1 MNNTLT
7 GVVIDPG
14 HGGVDSGAKGNNN
27 LEKDYSLKISKYMYD
42 RFKELGIPVYI
53 TRDSD
58 ITLTPTDRVNK
69 IINAFGNDPNV
80 IVISN
85 HLNAGGG
92 TGAEVIYALRNTPTL
107 ASKILENIG
116 KTGQKTRRY
125 YQRVLPSDPSKDY
138 YFINRNT
145 GNTESLI
152 VEYGFIDDN
161 TNSKFLNDN
170 YKQLAEA
177 VIEAITDYKGIPYI
191 SPFENNNMYI
201 VKKGDTLYSIA
212 NKFNTTVDTL
222 KRLNNLTTNTL
233 SIGQILILP
242 TNEDIEI
249 DTIIYTIKKGDTL
262 YSIANKYNT
271 TVDTLKRLNNLTTN
285 DLKIGDTLIIPS
297 SIIEEEIEIPEL
309 PSTNTYTVKSGDTLY
324 SIANKYKISANE
336 LKELNNLTSNLL
348 RIGQVLIV
356 PPLDNTINT
365 YIVEKGDTLYSIA
378 RKFNTTV
385 NILKELNSLTK
396 DILSIGQTLKIK

>member
-1 MNNTLT
+1 
-7 GVVIDPG
+7 
-14 HGGVDSGAKGNNN
+14 
-27 LEKDYSLKISKYMYD
+27 MYD

-69 IINAFGNDPNV
+69 IVNAFGNDPNV

-191 SPFENNNMYI
+191 SPFFIVYI
-201 VKKGDTLYSIA
+201 KVSI
-212 NKFNTTVDTL
+212 
-222 KRLNNLTTNTL
+222 
-233 SIGQILILP
+233 SI
-242 TNEDIEI
+242 
-249 DTIIYTIKKGDTL
+249 
-262 YSIANKYNT
+262 
-271 TVDTLKRLNNLTTN
+271 
-285 DLKIGDTLIIPS
+285 S
-297 SIIEEEIEIPEL
+297 S
-309 PSTNTYTVKSGDTLY
+309 
-324 SIANKYKISANE
+324 
-336 LKELNNLTSNLL
+336 LL
-348 RIGQVLIV
+348 G
-356 PPLDNTINT
+356 NIN
-365 YIVEKGDTLYSIA
+365 I
-378 RKFNTTV
+378 
-385 NILKELNSLTK
+385 
-396 DILSIGQTLKIK
+396 